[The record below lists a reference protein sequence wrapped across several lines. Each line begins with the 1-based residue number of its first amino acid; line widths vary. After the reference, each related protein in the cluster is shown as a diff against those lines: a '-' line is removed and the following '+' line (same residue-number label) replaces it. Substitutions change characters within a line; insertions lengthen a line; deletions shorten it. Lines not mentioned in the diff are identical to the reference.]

1 MKQILKMSPQAFQCD
16 LPQVLKAQ
24 LCYPKMYTNIEIT
37 VRFWVKLE
45 QFYCI
50 HHLSFL
56 NSIFQI
62 LQAVSSEFLLV
73 PTKSI
78 R

>member
-1 MKQILKMSPQAFQCD
+1 MSPQAFQSD
-16 LPQVLKAQ
+16 FPQVLKAQ
-24 LCYPKMYTNIEIT
+24 LFYPTMYTNIEVM
-37 VRFWVKLE
+37 VRFWVKME

-50 HHLSFL
+50 HHLSIL
-56 NSIFQI
+56 NSVFQV
-62 LQAVSSEFLLV
+62 LQVVSSEFLLV